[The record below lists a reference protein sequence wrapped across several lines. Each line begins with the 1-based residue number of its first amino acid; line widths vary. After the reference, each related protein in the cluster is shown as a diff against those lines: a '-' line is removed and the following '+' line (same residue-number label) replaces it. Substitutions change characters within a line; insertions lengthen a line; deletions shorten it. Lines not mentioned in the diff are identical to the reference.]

1 MKAIIKTCE
10 DQDLILSDES
20 FAFLGFVQIDNHD
33 VEIIELKAAV
43 DSFYDRYMM
52 VLKKD
57 KLIT

>member
-1 MKAIIKTCE
+1 MITTIKTIE
-10 DQDLILSDES
+10 DQELTLSDGS
-20 FAFLGFVQIDNHD
+20 YAFLGFVQIDNHD